1 MTEDKAIESLLESC
15 EDFKETI
22 DRLTE
27 ENAFLTDTIEKNNLG
42 KIAAERQALL
52 QTAAEAEKIQREYDD
67 KLIEI
72 NRRLQDVKSKQ
83 TDIASYIDAETKK
96 KIRDV
101 KKSYALQKE
110 ADDKEVK
117 ELETK
122 NKMLGRKCRIYQLLA
137 IAGIAFGL
145 IELLLIRI

>member
-122 NKMLGRKCRIYQLLA
+122 NKMLGRKCRIYLLLA